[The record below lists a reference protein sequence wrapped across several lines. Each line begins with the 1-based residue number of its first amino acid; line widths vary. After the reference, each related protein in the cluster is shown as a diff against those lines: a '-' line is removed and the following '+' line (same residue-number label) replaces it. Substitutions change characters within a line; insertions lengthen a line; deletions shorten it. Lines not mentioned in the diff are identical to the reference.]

1 VAFETHLIALT
12 WSAGAYGVASQT
24 TGRID
29 LGKLKQAGRL
39 ADVSQPRSG
48 YADSAAI
55 LSREE
60 FAELIGGLSA
70 ESLAALWFAALPQEV
85 RFIIVHVAEWES

>member
-12 WSAGAYGVASQT
+12 CSSGTYGVASQT

-29 LGKLKQAGRL
+29 TLKLQQAGRL
-39 ADVSQPRSG
+39 ADVSEPRSG
-48 YADSAAI
+48 YHDPAAI

-60 FAELIGGLSA
+60 FAQLLPAQPGDKTA
-70 ESLAALWFAALPQEV
+70 QWFSDLPREV
-85 RFIIVHVAEWES
+85 RFVIVHVAEWES